1 VNEEQQMVDMDFID
15 LQASVAEME
24 SQYRWAVEARKQELE
39 MLEEK
44 QQARKSAE
52 QAQQVVQQLAK
63 EIQQQVH
70 ERISA
75 VVTECLQT
83 VFDEPY
89 SFRIRFDAKRGKTEA
104 SLEFSRAGVVLDDP
118 LNEIGGGVID
128 VASFALRV
136 ACLMLARPKRRRLLV
151 LDEPL
156 KNVRGLQNRQRVRD
170 MLEKLADD
178 LDMQIVLNVDLDAYP
193 EFGLGTVIEIGG

>member
-1 VNEEQQMVDMDFID
+1 VNYSELQTRVVDMEID
-15 LQASVAEME
+15 
-24 SQYRWAVEARKQELE
+24 YRRAIEDKKRELE
-39 MLEEK
+39 MMEEK
-44 QQARKSAE
+44 QQDRKSAE

-193 EFGLGTVIEIGG
+193 EFGLGKVVVIEG

>member
-1 VNEEQQMVDMDFID
+1 MNYSELQTRVVDMEID
-15 LQASVAEME
+15 
-24 SQYRWAVEARKQELE
+24 YRRAIEDKKRELE
-39 MLEEK
+39 MMEEK
-44 QQARKSAE
+44 QQDRKSAE

-193 EFGLGTVIEIGG
+193 EFGLGKVVVIEG

>member
-1 VNEEQQMVDMDFID
+1 MNEEQQMVDMDFID